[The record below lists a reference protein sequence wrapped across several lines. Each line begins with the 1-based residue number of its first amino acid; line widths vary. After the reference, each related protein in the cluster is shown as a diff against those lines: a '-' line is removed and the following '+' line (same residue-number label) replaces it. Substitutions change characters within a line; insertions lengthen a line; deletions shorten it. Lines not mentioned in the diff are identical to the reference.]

1 MCKAI
6 IIGGGIGGLTAAIA
20 LEQAGLEAHVYE
32 RVAELREVGA
42 GISLWANA
50 VRALKVLGLAD
61 SLSAHGWSPL
71 RGTLRTSTG
80 EILTSSQSHHT
91 ADAGVTVGALHR
103 ADLLRLLREAVDD
116 ARVHVGR
123 ECVRVSSDHG
133 AVTAHFADGSAAAG
147 DVLIGADGLH
157 SVVRAAVHTT
167 APPRYAGYTAWR
179 GVVEFTAPAAASE
192 SWGRGQRFGIVPLND
207 GRVYWFATKN
217 APEHDRDPV
226 GTVKT
231 RLIDRFHGWHT
242 PIEALLDATPE
253 SAILRNDIYDRDPDG
268 PWTADRV
275 TLLGDAAH
283 PMTPNLGQGACQAI
297 EDAVVLAACLAQ
309 SVDVETALHWYQV
322 RRLPR
327 TRRIVLLS
335 RRIGQLAQWEQ
346 PLACWLRT
354 QAMRA
359 APSWMNE
366 RQIRS
371 ILDEQIL
378 TDEEL
383 AVWPGVPRNPQA
395 TRG

>member
-6 IIGGGIGGLTAAIA
+6 IIGGGISGLTAAIA

-32 RVAELREVGA
+32 RVAELREAGA

-80 EILTSSQSHHT
+80 EILMSSQSHHT

-133 AVTAHFADGSAAAG
+133 AVTVHFADGSAAAG

-167 APPRYAGYTAWR
+167 APPRYAGFTAWR
-179 GVVEFTAPAAASE
+179 GVVEFTTPAAASE

-275 TLLGDAAH
+275 TLLG
-283 PMTPNLGQGACQAI
+283 
-297 EDAVVLAACLAQ
+297 
-309 SVDVETALHWYQV
+309 V
-322 RRLPR
+322 RRSRTPSSWRPVLPSPSTSR
-327 TRRIVLLS
+327 LHCIGIRPVDCREPAESCCCPDGLDSSRSGNSRLRAGFGPRRYA
-335 RRIGQLAQWEQ
+335 RR
-346 PLACWLRT
+346 
-354 QAMRA
+354 RA
-359 APSWMNE
+359 
-366 RQIRS
+366 
-371 ILDEQIL
+371 
-378 TDEEL
+378 
-383 AVWPGVPRNPQA
+383 G
-395 TRG
+395 